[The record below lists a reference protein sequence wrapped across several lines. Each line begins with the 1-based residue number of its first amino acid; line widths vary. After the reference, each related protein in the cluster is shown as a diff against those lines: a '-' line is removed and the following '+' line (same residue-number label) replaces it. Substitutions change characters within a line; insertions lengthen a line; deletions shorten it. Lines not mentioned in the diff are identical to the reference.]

1 MATVT
6 ELREMAR
13 TLGLWNTAMGRIDI
27 TDEMVSNMEYL
38 YNIFHAEIEMRK
50 ANKKDTLRHESHL
63 PNKSFDNSK
72 ITKGLQW
79 QLQQIE
85 QINFRNS
92 TENFMIVGD
101 CATGKTSLASEIG
114 GYALTKL
121 AKVQYITQE
130 DLLLAIRNQS
140 PRWKKILKSEML
152 IIDDV
157 FYIAPTDAELTT
169 FYKAITFLSETHSLV
184 IVTNRKLSEWKDMGA
199 DRHLAET
206 LRKRLMAN
214 AQLIH
219 LK

>member
-27 TDEMVSNMEYL
+27 TDETVSNMEYL
-38 YNIFHAEIEMRK
+38 YRIFNAEIEMRK
-50 ANKKDTLRHESHL
+50 TKKKDKLRHESHL
-63 PNKSFDNSK
+63 PDKTFNHSK

-79 QLQQIE
+79 QLQRIE
-85 QINFRNS
+85 QIDFRNNM
-92 TENFMIVGD
+92 ENLVIIGD
-101 CATGKTSLASEIG
+101 CTTGKTSLAAEIG
-114 GYALTKL
+114 GYALAKL
-121 AKVQYITQE
+121 AKVQYISQE
-130 DLLLAIRNQS
+130 DLLLAIRNQN
-140 PRWKKILKSEML
+140 PRWKKILRSDII

-169 FYKAITFLSETHSLV
+169 FYKAINFLSETHSLV

>member
-38 YNIFHAEIEMRK
+38 YNIFYAEIEMRK
-50 ANKKDTLRHESHL
+50 AKKKDTLRHESHL

>member
-50 ANKKDTLRHESHL
+50 AKKKDTLRHESHL

-140 PRWKKILKSEML
+140 PQWKKILKSEML

>member
-6 ELREMAR
+6 ELREMAK

-27 TDEMVSNMEYL
+27 TDETVSNMEYL
-38 YNIFHAEIEMRK
+38 YNIFNAEIEMRK
-50 ANKKDTLRHESHL
+50 AKKQDTLRHESHL
-63 PNKSFDNSK
+63 PDKTFNHST

-79 QLQQIE
+79 QLQRIE
-85 QINFRNS
+85 QIDFRNS
-92 TENFMIVGD
+92 TENFVIVGD
-101 CATGKTSLASEIG
+101 CATGKTSLATEIG
-114 GYALTKL
+114 GYAL
-121 AKVQYITQE
+121 AKMAKIQYISLE
-130 DLLLAIRNQS
+130 DLLLAIRNNS
-140 PRWKKILKSEML
+140 LRWRKILKADMI

-157 FYIAPTDAELTT
+157 FYLAPTVEELTT
-169 FYKAITFLSETHSLV
+169 FYKAVNFMSETHSLV
-184 IVTNRKLSEWKDMGA
+184 IVTNRNLSEWKDMGA

>member
-50 ANKKDTLRHESHL
+50 AKKKDTLRHESHL

-101 CATGKTSLASEIG
+101 CATGKTSLSSEIG

>member
-50 ANKKDTLRHESHL
+50 AKKKDTLRHESHL
-63 PNKSFDNSK
+63 PNKSFDNSN

>member
-6 ELREMAR
+6 ELREMAM
-13 TLGLWNTAMGRIDI
+13 TLGLCNTAMGRIDI

-50 ANKKDTLRHESHL
+50 AKKKDTLRHESHL

-140 PRWKKILKSEML
+140 PQWKKILKSEML

>member
-50 ANKKDTLRHESHL
+50 AKKKDTLRHESHL

-199 DRHLAET
+199 DRHQAET

>member
-1 MATVT
+1 MTTVM

-38 YNIFHAEIEMRK
+38 YNIFNEEIEMRK
-50 ANKKDTLRHESHL
+50 AKKKDTLRHESHL
-63 PNKSFDNSK
+63 PDKTFNHSR

-79 QLQQIE
+79 QLQQAE
-85 QINFRNS
+85 QIDFRN
-92 TENFMIVGD
+92 TLENFVIVGD

-114 GYALTKL
+114 GYAL
-121 AKVQYITQE
+121 AKMARVQYITQE

-140 PRWKKILKSEML
+140 PRWKKILKADMI

-206 LRKRLMAN
+206 LRKRLMAS

>member
-1 MATVT
+1 M
-6 ELREMAR
+6 
-13 TLGLWNTAMGRIDI
+13 
-27 TDEMVSNMEYL
+27 
-38 YNIFHAEIEMRK
+38 
-50 ANKKDTLRHESHL
+50 
-63 PNKSFDNSK
+63 
-72 ITKGLQW
+72 

-199 DRHLAET
+199 DRNLAET

>member
-50 ANKKDTLRHESHL
+50 AKKKDTLLHESHL

>member
-27 TDEMVSNMEYL
+27 TDETVSNMEYL
-38 YNIFHAEIEMRK
+38 YNIFHTEIEMRK
-50 ANKKDTLRHESHL
+50 AKKKDTLRHESHL
-63 PNKSFDNSK
+63 PDKTFDHTT

-79 QLQQIE
+79 QLQRIE
-85 QINFRNS
+85 QIDFRNIM
-92 TENFMIVGD
+92 ENFVIVGD
-101 CATGKTSLASEIG
+101 CATGKTSLATEIG
-114 GYALTKL
+114 GYALVKL

-140 PRWKKILKSEML
+140 PQWKKLLKSDMI

-157 FYIAPTDAELTT
+157 FYLTPTDEELTT

>member
-50 ANKKDTLRHESHL
+50 AKKKDTLRHESHL

-130 DLLLAIRNQS
+130 DLLLAIRNQR

>member
-13 TLGLWNTAMGRIDI
+13 TLGLWNTAKGRIDI
-27 TDEMVSNMEYL
+27 TDETVSNMEYL
-38 YNIFHAEIEMRK
+38 YHIFNSEIEMRK
-50 ANKKDTLRHESHL
+50 AKKKDTLRHESHL
-63 PNKSFDNSK
+63 PDMTFDHTK

-79 QLQQIE
+79 QLQRAE
-85 QINFRNS
+85 QIDFRNAM
-92 TENFMIVGD
+92 ENFVIVGD

-114 GYALTKL
+114 GYALAKM
-121 AKVQYITQE
+121 AKVQYISKE

-140 PRWKKILKSEML
+140 PRWKKILKADMI

-199 DRHLAET
+199 DRNLAET

>member
-6 ELREMAR
+6 ELRDMAR
-13 TLGLWNTAMGRIDI
+13 TLGLWNTVVGRIDI
-27 TDEMVSNMEYL
+27 TDETVSNMEYL
-38 YNIFHAEIEMRK
+38 YRIFNAEIEMRK
-50 ANKKDTLRHESHL
+50 TKKKETLCHESHL
-63 PNKSFDNSK
+63 PDKTFDHSR

-79 QLQQIE
+79 QLQRTE
-85 QINFRNS
+85 QIDFKNS
-92 TENFMIVGD
+92 IENFVIVGD
-101 CATGKTSLASEIG
+101 CATGKTSLTSEIG
-114 GYALTKL
+114 GYALSKM
-121 AKVQYITQE
+121 AKVQYISQE

-140 PRWKKILKSEML
+140 PRWKKILKADMI

>member
-27 TDEMVSNMEYL
+27 TDETVSNIEYL
-38 YNIFHAEIEMRK
+38 YNIFNEEIEMRK
-50 ANKKDTLRHESHL
+50 AKKKDTLRHESHL
-63 PNKSFDNSK
+63 PDMTFNHSK

-79 QLQQIE
+79 QLQRAE
-85 QINFRNS
+85 QIDFRNT
-92 TENFMIVGD
+92 TENFVIVGD

-114 GYALTKL
+114 GYALAKL

-140 PRWKKILKSEML
+140 PRWKKILKSDMI

-169 FYKAITFLSETHSLV
+169 FYKVITFLSESHSLV
-184 IVTNRKLSEWKDMGA
+184 IVTNRKLTGWKDMGA

>member
-50 ANKKDTLRHESHL
+50 AKKKDTLRHESHL

-79 QLQQIE
+79 RLQQIE

-140 PRWKKILKSEML
+140 PQWKKILKSEML

>member
-1 MATVT
+1 MATLT
-6 ELREMAR
+6 ELREMAK

-27 TDEMVSNMEYL
+27 TDEKVSNMEYL

-50 ANKKDTLRHESHL
+50 AKKKGTLRHESHL
-63 PNKSFDNSK
+63 PDKTFGHTK

-79 QLQQIE
+79 QLQRAE
-85 QINFRNS
+85 QIDFRNA
-92 TENFMIVGD
+92 TENFVIVGD

-114 GYALTKL
+114 GYALEKL
-121 AKVQYITQE
+121 AKVQYISQE

-140 PRWKKILKSEML
+140 PRWKKILRSDMI

-157 FYIAPTDAELTT
+157 FYLAPSDEELTT

-184 IVTNRKLSEWKDMGA
+184 IVTNRKLSGWKDMCA

-206 LRKRLMAN
+206 LRKRLMGN